1 MRIGLVSDT
10 HVPQRCQKLPPAL
23 FGALTGADLI
33 LHAGDI
39 GELAVLD
46 ELGAVAP
53 AGGVFGN
60 DDSDEARH
68 TLPYQLVLSAAGRR
82 MLLWHG
88 HFEDRAEE
96 AASRAGDAFEP
107 KLARIAAQ
115 ARAAGA
121 QIAVFGHWHIP
132 LVRRMDGVLLVN
144 PGAVAS
150 GNEVTR
156 QLRQTVAIMTV
167 ADGAD
172 PHVTHIDLA
181 APDQAYDPQIDWE
194 SGFRATLERFSASIL
209 APDLAERLILV
220 RQRLTGHEIELLR
233 GLILPLAHRCWQ
245 GELPAINLELARNAL
260 DADASL
266 PADARRRFSQL
277 FS

>member
-10 HVPQRCQKLPPAL
+10 HVPQRCRRLPPAL
-23 FGALTGADLI
+23 FDALAGVDMI
-33 LHAGDI
+33 LHAGDV

-46 ELGAVAP
+46 QLGAIAP
-53 AGGVFGN
+53 AAGVFGN
-60 DDSDEARH
+60 DDSAEARR
-68 TLPYQLVLSAAGRR
+68 TLPYQLVVSAAGRR
-82 MLLWHG
+82 VLLWHG
-88 HFEDRAEE
+88 HFEDRTEE

-115 ARAAGA
+115 AQAAGA

-156 QLRQTVAIMTV
+156 QLRQTAALMTV
-167 ADGAD
+167 AEGAD
-172 PHVTHIDLA
+172 PEVTHIDLTV
-181 APDQAYDPQIDWE
+181 PDQAYDPQIDWS

-220 RQRLTGHEIELLR
+220 RQRLTGDDIELLR
-233 GLILPLAHRCWQ
+233 RLISPLAHRCWQ
-245 GELPAINLELARNAL
+245 GELSAIDLELARSAV
-260 DADASL
+260 DADATL
-266 PADARRRFSQL
+266 PEDARRRFLQL
-277 FS
+277 FD

>member
-1 MRIGLVSDT
+1 MQIGLVSDT
-10 HVPQRCQKLPPAL
+10 HVPQRCRKLPPAL
-23 FGALTGADLI
+23 FDALAGVDLI
-33 LHAGDI
+33 LHAGDV

-53 AGGVFGN
+53 TAGVFGN
-60 DDSDEARH
+60 DDSAEARR
-68 TLPYQLVLSAAGRR
+68 TLPYQLVVSAAGRR
-82 MLLWHG
+82 VLLWHG

-96 AASRAGDAFEP
+96 AASRSGDAFGP

-121 QIAVFGHWHIP
+121 QAAVFGHWHIP

-156 QLRQTVAIMTV
+156 QLRQTVALMTV
-167 ADGAD
+167 TEAAGLQ
-172 PHVTHIDLA
+172 VTHIDLA
-181 APDQAYDPQIDWE
+181 APDRAYDPQIDWD

-220 RQRLTGHEIELLR
+220 RQRLTGDDIELLR
-233 GLILPLAHRCWQ
+233 GLIAPLAHRCWQ
-245 GELPAINLELARNAL
+245 GELPAIDLELARRAV
-260 DADASL
+260 DADPTL
-266 PADARRRFSQL
+266 PADAKRRFNQL
-277 FS
+277 FD